1 MPYLRLA
8 KVIGRVGRIG
18 LACCALSG
26 ALQEISHAGS
36 PEQSGEQQ
44 RPVGSPSVA
53 NEFRQFLR
61 TAGTNSGGP
70 AAGNSKTGSIEF
82 LGTVAVVVQSADGGA
97 IGLHAGVTSVQ
108 GSDGSYETAYL
119 AVTESGILVPVL
131 ADGKI
136 APATELYFP
145 TDNCTGKPYV
155 SGSRQTV
162 GYAPMP
168 GSVFR
173 SPRSDGLYHVPG
185 DTQRAS
191 LAVQSHQLI
200 TADGVMVCH
209 KEARGLQLF
218 ETRAVFPD
226 NPDTVYAFNAPISLR
241 LPTLRPPEPRRP
253 GGRGHGR
260 GVPEERMQEIQ
271 EALEA
276 EVKTSRVVECEA
288 GCPEANVGDGDCD
301 VFCNNDRCAYDG
313 GDCDGLSQEELAEQR
328 ESMCAQGCLLNDVG
342 DRFCDPNCNVAE
354 CEFDGG
360 DCAVQPDSL
369 AR

>member
-1 MPYLRLA
+1 M
-8 KVIGRVGRIG
+8 IGTVGCIG
-18 LACCALSG
+18 LAWCVLSG
-26 ALQEISHAGS
+26 APQKLSHAGS

-44 RPVGSPSVA
+44 RLVGSPSAA

-61 TAGTNSGGP
+61 SAGINSGGP
-70 AAGNSKTGSIEF
+70 AAGDSETGSIEF

-108 GSDGSYETAYL
+108 DSDGSYATAYL

-136 APATELYFP
+136 APVVELYFA
-145 TDNCTGKPYV
+145 TDDCTGTPYV
-155 SGSRQTV
+155 SGSRRTV
-162 GYAPMP
+162 GYAPLP

-173 SPRSDGLYHVPG
+173 SPRSDALYYVPG
-185 DTQRAS
+185 ETQRVS
-191 LAVQSHQLI
+191 LQVQSQQLI
-200 TADGVMVCH
+200 TADGVMVCR

-253 GGRGHGR
+253 GRRGHGR
-260 GVPEERMQEIQ
+260 GVPKETMQEIQ
-271 EALEA
+271 EALAAGVE
-276 EVKTSRVVECEA
+276 TSRVVECDA

-328 ESMCAQGCLLNDVG
+328 ESMCAQGCLRNDVG

-354 CEFDGG
+354 CEYDGG
-360 DCAVQPDSL
+360 DCAVEPDFL